1 MVFSLTRDKHVN
13 LLYLEMPWEA
23 YAIEAMLDCDEV
35 MKVLRLITISYVHR
49 WRPGLARAYWQIT

>member
-1 MVFSLTRDKHVN
+1 MN
-13 LLYLEMPWEA
+13 LLYLEVPWEA